1 MIQHLRAPSPQQ
13 ALAEGEALLASAPH
27 KALTAA
33 ETVLRQAPGF
43 PPAEFLAARAL
54 RRMGKGKQALAKLD
68 ALARNNGRVPAVL
81 WELGQV
87 ASDQN
92 DAPRAIAAL
101 QALTQLQPAVAGG
114 WFLLARQLRKAG
126 RAQDAWRADLSGVH
140 ASSRDTGLLK
150 AAVAVNDGDLDGA
163 DAMLAERL
171 ARESDDPPALRLH
184 GEVAWRKGEMTPAIA
199 RVEQAVALAPGFD
212 LARDFLIR
220 LLLQTNRLPEA
231 LEHAEV
237 LQGSPIPASGHK
249 LILASVLVRLGH
261 QERAAGLYR
270 ELLAGDPD
278 QPQVWQNLGHV
289 LKTLGRQAEAVE
301 AYRAAVT
308 RQPTMGEA
316 WWSLANL
323 KTVKLNA
330 DDIAT
335 MEQALASLSDAVDER
350 KEDVFHLHF
359 SLGKAFEDA
368 KNAESAFAHYDKGNA
383 LRRTMI
389 LHDADAF
396 AADVEAAK
404 QTFSAAFIASM
415 GEGGCPAPDPIFV
428 VGLPRSG
435 STLVEQILS
444 SHPMIEGT
452 MELPEMMMIGAR
464 LQSRVDEGEFADFA
478 TMTASLTPADRQ
490 RLGEEYIERT
500 RIHRQTDRPL
510 FIDKM
515 PNNWQHTGLIRLIL
529 PNAKIVDARRHPLSC
544 CFSGWKQ
551 HFARGQTFTYDLTDI
566 GRYYRDYVGLM
577 AAWDAQIPGHVHRV
591 IYERMVAD
599 TEAEVRRLLDY
610 IGVPFDPACLEFYKN
625 DRAVRTASSEQVRQP
640 IFKDGLEAWKPY
652 EPWLGPLK
660 AALGPVLESYP
671 DAPLA

>member
-1 MIQHLRAPSPQQ
+1 MIQPLRAPSPQQ

-27 KALTAA
+27 KALTQA
-33 ETVLRQAPGF
+33 EAILRQAPGY

-54 RRMGKGKQALAKLD
+54 RKMGKGKQAVARLD
-68 ALARNNGRVPAVL
+68 ALARANGRVPAVL
-81 WELGQV
+81 WELGQ
-87 ASDQN
+87 AAAEAKDTQ
-92 DAPRAIAAL
+92 RAIAAL
-101 QALTQLQPAVAGG
+101 QAVTQLQPTVAGG

-126 RAQDAWRADLSGVH
+126 RTQDAWRADLSGVH

-150 AAVAVNDGDLDGA
+150 AAVAVQDGDLEAA
-163 DAMLAERL
+163 DRMLAERL
-171 ARESDDPPALRLH
+171 ARDSDDPPALRLH
-184 GEVAWRKGEMTPAIA
+184 GEIAWRKGEMTPAIA
-199 RVEQAVALAPGFD
+199 RVEQAVASAPGFD

-220 LLLQTNRLPEA
+220 MLLQTNRLPEA

-237 LQGSPIPASGHK
+237 LQASPIPSPGHK

-270 ELLAGDPD
+270 DLLARDAD

-289 LKTLGRQAEAVE
+289 LKTLGRQAEAVD

-323 KTVKLNA
+323 KTVKLGP

-335 MEQALASLSDAVDER
+335 MEGALASLADTTEER
-350 KEDVFHLHF
+350 REDVFHLHF

-368 KNAESAFAHYDKGNA
+368 RDHAASFAHYDKGNT

-396 AADVEAAK
+396 SAEVEAA
-404 QTFSAAFIASM
+404 QRTFTSAFIATM
-415 GEGGCPAPDPIFV
+415 GDGGCPAPDPIFV

-478 TMTASLTPADRQ
+478 AMIASLTPADRQ

-515 PNNWQHTGLIRLIL
+515 PNNWQHVGLIRLIL
-529 PNAKIVDARRHPLSC
+529 PNARIVDARRHPLSC

-551 HFARGQTFTYDLTDI
+551 HFARGQTFTYNLTDI
-566 GRYYRDYVGLM
+566 GRYYSDYVGLM
-577 AAWDAQIPGHVHRV
+577 AAWDTQAPGHVHRV

-599 TEAEVRRLLDY
+599 TESEVRRLLAY
-610 IGVPFDPACLEFYKN
+610 IGVPFDAACLEFYKTE
-625 DRAVRTASSEQVRQP
+625 RAVRTASSEQVRQP

-652 EPWLGPLK
+652 EPWLEPLK

-671 DAPLA
+671 DAPSV

>member
-1 MIQHLRAPSPQQ
+1 MIQQLRAPSPQQ
-13 ALAEGEALLASAPH
+13 ALAEGEALLTTAPH

-33 ETVLRQAPGF
+33 EAVLRHAPGF

-54 RRMGKGKQALAKLD
+54 RRMGKTRQALAKLD
-68 ALARNNGRVPAVL
+68 ALARGNGRVPAIL
-81 WELGQV
+81 WELGH
-87 ASDQN
+87 AAAEAKDT
-92 DAPRAIAAL
+92 PRAIAAL

-114 WFLLARQLRKAG
+114 WFLLARQLRKGG
-126 RAQDAWRADLSGVH
+126 RADDAWRADLSGVH

-150 AAVAVNDGDLDGA
+150 AAVAVQDGELDSA
-163 DAMLAERL
+163 DKLLTDRL
-171 ARESDDPPALRLH
+171 ASNADDPPALRLH
-184 GEVAWRKGEMTPAIA
+184 GEVAWRKGEMTPAIE
-199 RVEQAVALAPGFD
+199 RVEKAVALAPGFD

-237 LQGSPIPASGHK
+237 LQASPIPSPGHK

-261 QERAAGLYR
+261 QQRAAGLYQ
-270 ELLAGDPD
+270 ELLAADAD

-289 LKTLGRQAEAVE
+289 LKTLGQQAEAVE

-323 KTVKLNA
+323 KTVKLGAN
-330 DDIAT
+330 DIAE
-335 MEQALASLSDAVDER
+335 MEAALASLADTAEER

-359 SLGKAFEDA
+359 SLGKALEDA
-368 KNAESAFAHYDKGNA
+368 KDHTASFAHYEKGNA

-396 AADVEAAK
+396 SADVEATK
-404 QTFSAAFIASM
+404 RTFTAAFIASM

-444 SHPMIEGT
+444 SHPRIEGT

-464 LQSRVDEGEFADFA
+464 LQSRVDEGEFADFT
-478 TMTASLTPADRQ
+478 TMIASLTPADRL

-500 RIHRQTDRPL
+500 RVHRQTDRPL

-515 PNNWQHTGLIRLIL
+515 PNNWQHVGLIRLIL
-529 PNAKIVDARRHPLSC
+529 PNARIVDARRHPLSC

-551 HFARGQTFTYDLTDI
+551 HFARGQTFTYNLADI
-566 GRYYRDYVGLM
+566 GRYYSDYVGLM
-577 AAWDAQIPGHVHRV
+577 AAWDAQMPGHVHRV

-599 TEAEVRRLLDY
+599 TESEVRRLLDY
-610 IGVPFDPACLEFYKN
+610 IGVPFDPACLEFYKTE
-625 DRAVRTASSEQVRQP
+625 RAVRTASSEQVRQP

-671 DAPLA
+671 DAPPA